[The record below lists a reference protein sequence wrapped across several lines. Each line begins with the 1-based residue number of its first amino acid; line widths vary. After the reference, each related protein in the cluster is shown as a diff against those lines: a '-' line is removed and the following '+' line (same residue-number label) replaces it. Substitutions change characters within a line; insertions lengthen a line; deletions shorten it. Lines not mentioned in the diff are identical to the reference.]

1 MWERLQRGVNFM
13 PDKLVAAVCTCGP
26 VGYWGKAPG
35 TNGTALGILAYTVIF
50 FPLSLAME
58 AVLAVLL
65 ALLAVPLCGRGEQIL
80 KKRDPG
86 EMILDEVVAIPF
98 CFIGLKGA
106 MVETGA
112 VWVYMLAGFLLF
124 RLFDILKPFGISSL
138 QRHTGGLG
146 VVIDDLAAAVAT
158 NLTMRFFLFALSF
171 GGWIA

>member
-1 MWERLQRGVNFM
+1 MWARLQRGVRFV
-13 PDKLVAAVCTCGP
+13 PDKLVAAACTCGP

-35 TNGTALGILAYTVIF
+35 TNGTALGILVYTVIF
-50 FPLSLAME
+50 FPLGLAAE

-65 ALLAVPLCGRGEQIL
+65 AILAVPLCGRGEEIL
-80 KKRDPG
+80 NKRDPG

-98 CFIGLKGA
+98 CFIGLKSA
-106 MVETGA
+106 MAETGS
-112 VWVYMLAGFLLF
+112 VWAYMLAGFLLF

-138 QRHTGGLG
+138 QRRAGGLG